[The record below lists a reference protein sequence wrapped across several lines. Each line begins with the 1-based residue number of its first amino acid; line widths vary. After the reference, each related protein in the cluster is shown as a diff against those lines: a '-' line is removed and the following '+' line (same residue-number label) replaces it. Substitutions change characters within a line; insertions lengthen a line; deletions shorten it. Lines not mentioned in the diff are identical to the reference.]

1 MSIEFPKVSGLQLT
15 PQDLHA
21 LGAVVAQW
29 AIAEHFIT
37 SHVHHLT
44 QLTVNPRVHRMK
56 WRTEFGRMQSQWKEL
71 LKDVCANTEEYLDIG
86 IRLAG
91 AAKVLKEDRNAAA
104 HWPASRDGF
113 RLDVVPKFV
122 QINLQDGTFQKRQK
136 NFTPAHLIEL
146 SERIYQL
153 GSDVNFFNFALT
165 CDLFPSLCTWHGPK
179 PEGPILR
186 TRSIP
191 TIEKP
196 LHPRPTSRT

>member
-1 MSIEFPKVSGLQLT
+1 MLIELPKISGLQLT

-29 AIAEHFIT
+29 AVAEHFIT
-37 SHVHHLT
+37 SHVY
-44 QLTVNPRVHRMK
+44 QLTLLTANPPLHHMK
-56 WRTEFGRMQSQWKEL
+56 LRAEFGRLQSQWKEL

-86 IRLAG
+86 IKLAG
-91 AAKVLKEDRNAAA
+91 AAKVLKEDRDAAA

-122 QINLQDGTFQKRQK
+122 QISLRDGSFQKQQK

-146 SERIYQL
+146 SERVYQL
-153 GSDVNFFNFALT
+153 GADVNFFNFALM
-165 CDLFPSLCTWHGPK
+165 CDLFPALCTWHGPK

-186 TRSIP
+186 TRQFP
-191 TIEKP
+191 TIQKP
-196 LHPRPTSRT
+196 LHPRPTSRA